1 MEKKEIEIGSPLKVG
16 GVTIIPVI
24 KSSLNCWR
32 YRASISFFG
41 IKQPASV
48 VVVSASEK
56 KAFRITGEEVP
67 LDQLIQE
74 VPAVE
79 ELVGSIG

>member
-1 MEKKEIEIGSPLKVG
+1 MEKKEIEIGSPLKVRG
-16 GVTIIPVI
+16 LTVIPVI

-32 YRASISFFG
+32 NRAGISFLG
-41 IKQPASV
+41 IKQPVIV
-48 VVVSASEK
+48 VIISPSEK

-79 ELVGSIG
+79 KLVGSIG

>member
-1 MEKKEIEIGSPLKVG
+1 MEKKEIEIGSPLKVR

-24 KSSLNCWR
+24 KSSLHCWR
-32 YRASISFFG
+32 YRASISFSG
-41 IKQPASV
+41 IKQPVSV
-48 VVVSASEK
+48 VVVSPSKK
-56 KAFRITGEEVP
+56 KALRITGEEVS

-79 ELVGSIG
+79 KIVG

>member
-24 KSSLNCWR
+24 KSSLNCRR
-32 YRASISFFG
+32 YRASISFLG
-41 IKQPASV
+41 IKQPMSV
-48 VVVSASEK
+48 VVVSPSEK
-56 KAFRITGEEVP
+56 KALRITGEEVS

-74 VPAVE
+74 IPAVE
-79 ELVGSIG
+79 KIIR

>member
-24 KSSLNCWR
+24 KSSVSCWR
-32 YRASISFFG
+32 YRASTSFFG
-41 IKQPASV
+41 IKQPVSV

-79 ELVGSIG
+79 KLVGSIG

>member
-1 MEKKEIEIGSPLKVG
+1 MEKKEIEIGSPLTVG
-16 GVTIIPVI
+16 GVTIIPMI
-24 KSSLNCWR
+24 KSSLNYWR
-32 YRASISFFG
+32 YRASTSFFG
-41 IKQPASV
+41 IKQPVSV

-56 KAFRITGEEVP
+56 KAFRITGEEVS

-79 ELVGSIG
+79 KLVGSMG